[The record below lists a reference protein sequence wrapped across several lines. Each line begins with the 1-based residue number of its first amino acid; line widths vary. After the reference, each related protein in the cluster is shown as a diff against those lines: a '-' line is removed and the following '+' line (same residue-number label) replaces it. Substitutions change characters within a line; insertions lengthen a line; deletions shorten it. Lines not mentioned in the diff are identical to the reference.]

1 METNFLFTAVEM
13 VGMVAFALYGALV
26 GLKYRL
32 DLFGILLMGITASL
46 GGGVIRDLLIGITPP
61 AMFRDYRYLLVAVV
75 TSLVVFLAAYLSK
88 GRYHDYETKVEALA
102 NVFDALGLGAF
113 NVVGVQAGINAGFSG
128 NGFLL
133 VFLGLMTGI
142 GGGILRDLFVL
153 RMPVVFP
160 QARLCPAGHR
170 RIISILSPA
179 VPPVG
184 APAAGV
190 HGGHRPGV
198 FGAHAGHPLPLEFA
212 PCFVRKNRPRGGF
225 SLPIH
230 SSRFPARR
238 PPLEG
243 RWQAVGLTER
253 CCRQLRFPQGFC
265 TTRLRSHLSVALCAT
280 APLKGSHWCV

>member
-13 VGMVAFALYGALV
+13 VGMVAFALYGSLV

-128 NGFLL
+128 NGFFAG
-133 VFLGLMTGI
+133 VSGADDRNRRRNPPGSVRFENA
-142 GGGILRDLFVL
+142 GGV
-153 RMPVVFP
+153 P
-160 QARLCPAGHR
+160 QARLRPAGHR
-170 RIISILSPA
+170 RIVSILSPA

-212 PCFVRKNRPRGGF
+212 PCFVRKKPPERRFFPYEHSHSSLFTLHAFTPAGLPLRGGG
-225 SLPIH
+225 
-230 SSRFPARR
+230 R
-238 PPLEG
+238 P
-243 RWQAVGLTER
+243 
-253 CCRQLRFPQGFC
+253 
-265 TTRLRSHLSVALCAT
+265 
-280 APLKGSHWCV
+280 